1 MISIYFCESR
11 EWENS
16 EAGINGAYAYI
27 YIYLIYIY
35 LYIQEAFSN
44 KEKD

>member
-27 YIYLIYIY
+27 YIYIY
-35 LYIQEAFSN
+35 LIQEAFSN